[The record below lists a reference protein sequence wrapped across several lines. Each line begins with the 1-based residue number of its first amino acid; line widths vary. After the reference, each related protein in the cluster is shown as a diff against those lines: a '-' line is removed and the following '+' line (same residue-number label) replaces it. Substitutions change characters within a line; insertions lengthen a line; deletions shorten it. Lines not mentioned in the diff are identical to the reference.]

1 MLYYTVLLQTT
12 ITSHLLEMHE
22 WARSGFGPGLFLLV
36 VSIMQKKVL
45 DSIWMWKIYNE
56 IGKYNNIIKL

>member
-22 WARSGFGPGLFLLV
+22 RARSGFGPGLFLLV
-36 VSIMQKKVL
+36 VSIIQKKYWTAFGCEKF
-45 DSIWMWKIYNE
+45 IMK
-56 IGKYNNIIKL
+56 